1 MTLEE
6 WQQNKWLKK
15 EPSSAQEIADL
26 LGLVKRNLQDAA
38 VDLISLD
45 ARLQFV
51 YNAALICATIALRA
65 SGYRVPAIEGH
76 HEKTLNSLRFTIS
89 SDSKLIARLNG
100 FRKKRSNI
108 MYDVAGTTSQ
118 SEFDDLFKI
127 TVDLFNQI
135 KKWLGKNHPE
145 LIENR

>member
-38 VDLISLD
+38 VDLVSLD

-76 HEKTLNSLRFTIS
+76 HEKTLNSLRFTIG

-135 KKWLGKNHPE
+135 KKWLRKNHPE